1 MSSLFDERASNSCT
15 VMDGR
20 RQESRDFQRVGHLV
34 LSLGTQ
40 VRSGIE
46 QRIFQAFLHCVCE
59 HFQHLQLEIRDV
71 DQLEIVVIWSVWP
84 KTSTGGSP
92 DKDSEKQK
100 KLHRDWDLLVTRE
113 ISTFFFQ
120 FGTWKMCNKI
130 QWLRVDARDHLL
142 EDSNTCFLRFD
153 FLLGGIVCNS
163 ASRGTTM
170 CNCMPLWATP
180 SWYAFCKKLNCLQF
194 AMCNSQLTHS
204 YSWAHS
210 KFTEH
215 TVNCVWFTVCFRKI
229 TIMPV
234 IANEL
239 VEIVPIFLIINKW
252 HY

>member
-1 MSSLFDERASNSCT
+1 MPSLFDERASNSCAQSWMAG
-15 VMDGR
+15 VR
-20 RQESRDFQRVGHLV
+20 RFVTSKELVTWCCRLGHRCDLELNSGSSRRFSIALASTSSTCNWKSVTLTNSKLLRFGVFDRRPR
-34 LSLGTQ
+34 LGVARQ
-40 VRSGIE
+40 GFWE
-46 QRIFQAFLHCVCE
+46 
-59 HFQHLQLEIRDV
+59 
-71 DQLEIVVIWSVWP
+71 
-84 KTSTGGSP
+84 G
-92 DKDSEKQK
+92 K
-100 KLHRDWDLLVTRE
+100 KIHRDLLVTRE

-120 FGTWKMCNKI
+120 FGTWKMWNLI
-130 QWLRVDARDHLL
+130 QWLGADARDHLL

-180 SWYAFCKKLNCLQF
+180 NWYAFCKKLNCLQF
-194 AMCNSQLTHS
+194 TMCNSQLTHS
-204 YSWAHS
+204 YWAHS

-215 TVNCVWFTVCFRKI
+215 AVNCVWFTVCFRKI